1 MHLNHKNKV
10 QNVLNTPSGEIIYEL
25 IGLGK
30 ESGENPG
37 HSLAQ
42 IIIPSGKSSPLHY
55 HKQSEETYYILDG
68 TATMEINGKEFTL
81 SAGET
86 LLISAGEQHRI
97 TNQEPGD
104 LEFLAVCVP
113 AWEPGD
119 SYLVE

>member
-1 MHLNHKNKV
+1 
-10 QNVLNTPSGEIIYEL
+10 
-25 IGLGK
+25 
-30 ESGENPG
+30 
-37 HSLAQ
+37 
-42 IIIPSGKSSPLHY
+42 
-55 HKQSEETYYILDG
+55 
-68 TATMEINGKEFTL
+68 MEIDGEEFTL

-97 TNQEPGD
+97 TNMESED